1 MTLVAGTSK
10 KPLAE
15 WSLGEYIYGAE
26 QLGLIE
32 NDTAALA
39 GQAQNFRNLIH
50 PGRSVR
56 LGTNCDKGSG
66 LAALAAVELVVRD
79 LTP

>member
-1 MTLVAGTSK
+1 VTLIAGRSK

-15 WSLGEYIYGAE
+15 WSLGEYINGAE
-26 QLGLIE
+26 QLGLIA

-39 GQAQNFRNLIH
+39 RQAQDFRNLIH

-56 LGTNCDKGSG
+56 LGTSCDMGSS